1 MRPSKGLHSQGKE
14 ASCVIVQEASSFVL
28 VLVPLYQGSVLY
40 LFLQGTT
47 ACCVVPG
54 LDLAPRLTSLWL
66 SPALHLLSLS
76 GPDLPLTCPAAKP
89 YLFSSLQLLLSLFPV
104 LGLSVAV
111 SSCSQE
117 LFVILLRGLSSNL

>member
-47 ACCVVPG
+47 ACCVVSG

-76 GPDLPLTCPAAKP
+76 GTRPPLDVPSCKA
-89 YLFSSLQLLLSLFPV
+89 LLVLFPPATAGPEIAPV
-104 LGLSVAV
+104 SCPGLECCCFFLWPRAFCNTVEGS
-111 SSCSQE
+111 
-117 LFVILLRGLSSNL
+117 